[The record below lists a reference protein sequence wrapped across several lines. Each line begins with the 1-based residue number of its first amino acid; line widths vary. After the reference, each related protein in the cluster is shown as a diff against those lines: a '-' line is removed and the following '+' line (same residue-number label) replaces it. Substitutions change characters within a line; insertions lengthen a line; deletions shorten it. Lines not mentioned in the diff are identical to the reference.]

1 MYDGE
6 NSVLERTTMSRNT
19 IEFSYS
25 KSEGPRVAL
34 GGKTLFFMMFLW
46 STLIWG
52 SAAYFGYNLHNW
64 LNYY

>member
-1 MYDGE
+1 MSK
-6 NSVLERTTMSRNT
+6 NS

-25 KSEGPRVAL
+25 KNDGPRVEL

-46 STLIWG
+46 SMATWG
-52 SAAYFGYNLHNW
+52 SAAWVGYNLHNW

>member
-1 MYDGE
+1 
-6 NSVLERTTMSRNT
+6 MSRNT

-46 STLIWG
+46 STLTWG

>member
-1 MYDGE
+1 
-6 NSVLERTTMSRNT
+6 MSRNS

-25 KSEGPRVAL
+25 KSDGPRIEL

-46 STLIWG
+46 STLTWA
-52 SAAYFGYNLHNW
+52 SAVWCGYNLHNW